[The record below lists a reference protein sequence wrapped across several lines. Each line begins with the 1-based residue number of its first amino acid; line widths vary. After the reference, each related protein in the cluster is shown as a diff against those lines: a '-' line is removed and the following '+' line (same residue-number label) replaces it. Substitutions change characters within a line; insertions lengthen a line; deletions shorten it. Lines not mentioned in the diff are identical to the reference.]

1 MNYMAAILYDA
12 WRATAWR
19 HACNEANGRKL
30 IATHLTIHLN
40 GGPFL
45 ARGTTF
51 GCQNWSPGPI
61 LAAKI
66 CPGEPLLGETNFRV
80 IALLW

>member
-1 MNYMAAILYDA
+1 MNYMAVIYMMHGEPLHGDM
-12 WRATAWR
+12 
-19 HACNEANGRKL
+19 HAMKQMVGKL